1 VNDTNKDDTGKD
13 NTGKDNTGKSAP
25 QAGQDGLEIS
35 AEILADSLEPP
46 NSRRTFIT
54 WLWRLPVIAAAAG
67 GVWGFLEAYRV
78 HFSKPAPA
86 AEPVYRAF
94 APVIIG
100 DLAAFGEPWQTRE
113 FTYAGLPAIAV
124 RLPAPAPGS
133 VNLNGQHFLA
143 VSRLCTHQGC
153 LVSYKSDP
161 ETIAFA
167 YNFRTDSPALAC
179 NCHLSVFSLVNGGR
193 AMSGPARF
201 PLPRVRLEGD
211 ANGNLLATGLEQ
223 PPTEDAS

>member
-1 VNDTNKDDTGKD
+1 VNDPDKATA
-13 NTGKDNTGKSAP
+13 AP
-25 QAGQDGLEIS
+25 QAGQDALEIS
-35 AEILADSLEPP
+35 EEISKDGLEPT

-94 APVIIG
+94 APVIVG
-100 DLAAFGEPWQTRE
+100 DLAAFGEPWQTVA
-113 FTYAGLPAIAV
+113 FTYAGLPALAV

-201 PLPRVRLEGD
+201 PLPRIRLEGD
-211 ANGNLLATGLEQ
+211 AGGNLLATGLEQ
-223 PPTEDAS
+223 PPTENTG